1 MGASALLLRLLCILF
16 FCRFLLVLLFAF
28 ESLLRDLDRPVL
40 LSISPGTN
48 VAFSLVGAFS
58 LTDCTE
64 FLLATIGKVTLSIPS
79 RDFSSANLI
88 GAKGLHGRS
97 WPDLDMLP
105 LGWLTDPG
113 NAIFSALKDSFC

>member
-1 MGASALLLRLLCILF
+1 MDRCCISF
-16 FCRFLLVLLFAF
+16 RYI
-28 ESLLRDLDRPVL
+28 E
-40 LSISPGTN
+40 
-48 VAFSLVGAFS
+48 VAFSLVGA

-64 FLLATIGKVTLSIPS
+64 FLSTTIGKITLSIPS

-113 NAIFSALKDSFC
+113 NAIFSTLKDPFC

>member
-28 ESLLRDLDRPVL
+28 ES
-40 LSISPGTN
+40 

-64 FLLATIGKVTLSIPS
+64 FLSATIGKVTLSIPS

-88 GAKGLHGRS
+88 GAKGLHGKS